1 MSPGTVDAGDE
12 ADWLCR
18 LIETNAEA
26 LTAARLGQTF
36 RLGDA
41 SFRLHA
47 VDRNTIYRVSA
58 QFNWFL
64 KLQRAGDVHLMAREC
79 LGANTISQELGS
91 RPDYGGA
98 RVIRVSTAPA
108 YVLAATIPG
117 KPLNRAL
124 AIESWLPSS
133 EAGARLEQSFGTLG
147 RLLATLHAHA
157 QLPPNA
163 PEATKRPFATLRK
176 RLDLVTS
183 RDAIVDAID
192 TWYETHHQ
200 SDQGR
205 AFVHGNMRLDNVLRE
220 GARIGFVDFEHCG
233 SGQFYQDLARP
244 VTHLLQVRAV
254 IAFPLGRVTRCL
266 NAYLREYRSIHP
278 YDPQQLNR
286 FVGARLSRYYL
297 ETQKGGVLSTRIGG
311 LPVSRS
317 KLNRMTVAVLR
328 NGMESVVNG
337 LSL

>member
-1 MSPGTVDAGDE
+1 MSPGTADAGDE

-18 LIETNAEA
+18 LIEANADA
-26 LTAARLGQTF
+26 LTAARLGQAF
-36 RLGDA
+36 GLGDA
-41 SFRLHA
+41 TFRLHA
-47 VDRNTIYRVSA
+47 IDRNTIYRVSA
-58 QFNWFL
+58 RFNWFL
-64 KLQRAGDVHLMAREC
+64 KLQRAGDVQLMNRER
-79 LGANTISQELGS
+79 LGADTIGHELGS
-91 RPDYGGA
+91 RHDYGGA

-108 YVLAATIPG
+108 FVLAATISG

-133 EAGARLEQSFGTLG
+133 EAGARLEESFATLG
-147 RLLATLHAHA
+147 SLLATLHANA
-157 QLPPNA
+157 RLPPNA
-163 PEATKRPFATLRK
+163 PEATKRPFATLRT
-176 RLDLVTS
+176 RLDRVTS
-183 RDAIVDAID
+183 RDAVVDAIAA
-192 TWYETHHQ
+192 WYDAHRQ
-200 SDQGR
+200 PDQGG
-205 AFVHGNMRLDNVLRE
+205 AFIHGNMRLDNVLRD

-254 IAFPLGRVTRCL
+254 IAFPQGRATRCL
-266 NAYLREYRSIHP
+266 NAYLREYRAIHP

-311 LPVSRS
+311 LPVARP
-317 KLNRMTVAVLR
+317 KLSRMTIAVLQS
-328 NGMESVVNG
+328 GIESVVPG